1 MIFDLIQFD
10 FDLIHYVVARW
21 IGNSFNDGLY
31 DIHIHLNCVPILESD
46 SLVGPWEQSR
56 AHTLMVA
63 KDIMSPVTRSLCLLQ
78 KETVRSVTT
87 LLETTRHSTIAIF
100 SSPFCSRF
108 ADAFFLKTSMVADA
122 FPVVEESG
130 SGLTLI
136 ALVTRRQLC
145 LILANGCFGPRQAS
159 FSASRIAVR

>member
-10 FDLIHYVVARW
+10 FDLIHHVVARW

-87 LLETTRHSTIAIF
+87 LLETTRHN
-100 SSPFCSRF
+100 
-108 ADAFFLKTSMVADA
+108 A

>member
-1 MIFDLIQFD
+1 MNSFLQTYGLPIMLTLIT
-10 FDLIHYVVARW
+10 ARW
-21 IGNSFNDGLY
+21 IGNTFNDGLY

-63 KDIMSPVTRSLCLLQ
+63 KDIMSPVTRSLCLLE
-78 KETVRSVTT
+78 KETVRNVVT
-87 LLETTRHSTIAIF
+87 LLDTTSHN
-100 SSPFCSRF
+100 
-108 ADAFFLKTSMVADA
+108 A
-122 FPVVEESG
+122 FPVIEENE

-145 LILANGCFGPRQAS
+145 LILSNGCFGSRQADYGTS
-159 FSASRIAVR
+159 SRVPVS